1 MARNGAAVPDDSMPV
16 ASKVALLRQPGL
28 YPDHPRD
35 VEVVE
40 THMSWVFL
48 TRDYAYKLK
57 KPVRYDYLDFR
68 TLAAR
73 QYYCT
78 EEVRLNRRLAGSV
91 YLDVVP
97 MVLEPGG
104 TARFGGKGAV
114 VDWLVKMRRLPAD
127 RMLDKALSQGTAT
140 QEDARAVATRLGEF
154 YMTLPPAPV
163 TVDEYRGRL
172 RRDIDDCEREL
183 SNPAFAQPVALV
195 REVCLAQRRL
205 LAQDPSRFDQRVKE
219 GRIVEAHG
227 DLRPEHICLAPPLA
241 IIDCLE
247 FSRQFRTLD
256 TANEIGFL
264 ALECER
270 LGDSD
275 FARVLIG
282 TYRDV
287 TGDRPDAALLHFYQ
301 SCSACLRAKITV
313 WHLREAIYRDSPK
326 WPERARCY
334 LRLAEQHMQACA
346 QAYSHEG
353 VIPPAVR

>member
-1 MARNGAAVPDDSMPV
+1 MPV
-16 ASKVALLRQPGL
+16 AAKVALLRETGI

-35 VEVVE
+35 VEVIE

-97 MVLEPGG
+97 MVLSASGAAQLGG
-104 TARFGGKGAV
+104 EGTPI
-114 VDWLVKMRRLPAD
+114 DWLVKMRRLPAD
-127 RMLDKALSQGTAT
+127 RMLDWALCHGTAT
-140 QEDARAVATRLGEF
+140 EEDARAVATRLGEF
-154 YMTLPPAPV
+154 YLTLPPAPV

-172 RRDIDDCEREL
+172 RREIDECEREL
-183 SNPAFAQPVALV
+183 SNPAFSQPVTLV
-195 REVCLAQRRL
+195 RKICLAQRHL
-205 LAQDPSRFDQRVKE
+205 LVQDPSRLDRRVNE
-219 GRIVEAHG
+219 GRIVEGHG
-227 DLRPEHICLAPPLA
+227 DLRPEHVCLAPPLA
-241 IIDCLE
+241 VIDCLE
-247 FSRQFRTLD
+247 FSREFRTLD

-270 LGDSD
+270 LGAPD
-275 FARVLIG
+275 FAQVLIR

-287 TGDRPDAALLHFYQ
+287 TGDRPDTALVHFYQ
-301 SCSACLRAKITV
+301 SCSACVRAKITV
-313 WHLREAIYRDSPK
+313 WHLREAAYRDSPK
-326 WPERARCY
+326 WADRATYY
-334 LRLAEQHMQACA
+334 LQLAEQHMRACA
-346 QAYSHEG
+346 QMYPDG
-353 VIPPAVR
+353 GINPPAIR